1 MNDENIL
8 NGQGQSL
15 AELKARL
22 AKLDAEEKKLTLAGQ
37 DVPDGMYLALASL
50 YFEVHAMNARKEP
63 LPFAALKA
71 TFKADK
77 DWQQIKPF
85 GVHPY
90 SPQEVQAGHEPI
102 CPGCGEPC
110 NHTPQEMQG
119 FAYDAS
125 AQAIES
131 LWASCMQMPENN

>member
-37 DVPDGMYLALASL
+37 DVPDGMYLAIAKL
-50 YFEVHAMNARKEP
+50 YFEVHSMTKQP
-63 LPFAALKA
+63 LTFAALKA

-90 SPQEVQAGHEPI
+90 SPQEVQADHEPI

-131 LWASCMQMPENN
+131 LWASCHQLKN

>member
-1 MNDENIL
+1 MNDENII
-8 NGQGQSL
+8 NGRGQSL
-15 AELKARL
+15 AQLKARL
-22 AKLDAEEKKLTLAGQ
+22 AELDAEEKKLTLAGQ
-37 DVPDGMYLALASL
+37 DVPDGLYLALASL
-50 YFEVHAMNARKEP
+50 YFEVHAMNRQP
-63 LPFAALKA
+63 LTFAALKA

-90 SPQEVQAGHEPI
+90 TPQEAQAGHEPI
-102 CPGCGEPC
+102 CPGCGKPC